1 MNFQLLRPL
10 IHRRHVRHVP
20 PPVLHWRGLRNLNDF
35 QRVEIARKLEC
46 AVRARAK
53 ERQGERNDL
62 HNIVPDSARSRDELA
77 GMVGVGHSTYEHA
90 VTVLDRA
97 PPRKPV
103 DERKQETGI

>member
-1 MNFQLLRPL
+1 MS
-10 IHRRHVRHVP
+10 P

-53 ERQGERNDL
+53 AASIANLKQNSDVESLPPRYEGK
-62 HNIVPDSARSRDELA
+62 SRDKLGKMA
-77 GMVGVGHSTYEHA
+77 NVSGKTYEHA
-90 VTVLDRA
+90 ATVLDRA

-103 DERKQETGI
+103 DERKQETGIISLPVI